1 MTNISLDGQNVS
13 VVCKTS
19 GTLFFARK
27 DTMYVFE
34 VKFSGFECL
43 PGIFCFFVSIH
54 GFWTI

>member
-1 MTNISLDGQNVS
+1 MVQPDWIIFFSVSLSSVS
-13 VVCKTS
+13 KTS

-43 PGIFCFFVSIH
+43 PGIF
-54 GFWTI
+54 